1 MTSTLQDGITIVI
14 LATLQS
20 QPTKEMTLKQLTD
33 TVKTQL
39 RTNERAVRL
48 IIMQME
54 RERQLIRILP
64 ALPTL
69 SPLIRLAS
77 ESDVT
82 AAPPLS
88 TESVEPSADTSIIIT
103 ESNEETS
110 KLKAERKD
118 MEQLVDI
125 IRRRRIVEVTCDGRE
140 VKISYEVVR
149 NRTIRY

>member
-14 LATLQS
+14 LATLRS

-39 RTNERAVRL
+39 CTNERAVRL
-48 IIMQME
+48 IITKME
-54 RERQLIRILP
+54 KERQLIRILP

-77 ESDVT
+77 ESDVM
-82 AAPPLS
+82 AVPSLS
-88 TESVEPSADTSIIIT
+88 IESVEPSVDMPIVVS
-103 ESNEETS
+103 ESDEETS
-110 KLKAERKD
+110 KLEVERKD
-118 MEQLVDI
+118 MEQLVAI